1 MVRPE
6 KSAAASVSGTFLIQS
21 QSGSEKVPGEAPL
34 VVERRKLSTP
44 FLKRSFDRRS
54 PRRRSRS
61 REAISQWCRT
71 ASRTADT
78 AGTRCA
84 RPATSSTSGRDNP
97 IASALRPSLQY
108 RSGNQIFHAAR
119 ASADSLIT
127 HQRSESPDWLL
138 KNELSFKARRS
149 ALRGRDGETSGAL

>member
-1 MVRPE
+1 LRIGE
-6 KSAAASVSGTFLIQS
+6 RGEAAADKKF
-21 QSGSEKVPGEAPL
+21 
-34 VVERRKLSTP
+34 RRGVGGP
-44 FLKRSFDRRS
+44 
-54 PRRRSRS
+54 
-61 REAISQWCRT
+61 T
-71 ASRTADT
+71 ASWLQPAQR
-78 AGTRCA
+78 A
-84 RPATSSTSGRDNP
+84 RPAASPTSARDNR
-97 IASALRPSLQY
+97 IASTLRPSLQY